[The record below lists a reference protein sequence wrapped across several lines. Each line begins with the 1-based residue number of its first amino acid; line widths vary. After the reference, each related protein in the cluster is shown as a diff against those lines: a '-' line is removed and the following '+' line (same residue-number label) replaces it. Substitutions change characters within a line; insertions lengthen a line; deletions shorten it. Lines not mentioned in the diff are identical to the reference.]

1 MNKNDLKVPLG
12 IEFRPESSAS
22 ARRLFSQN
30 LIDHVQVSLPAG
42 WEPSTLKTLPPGLPL
57 YVHSTFVNVLGSND
71 WTALKS
77 AARRLRALRPKAVID
92 HFGTF
97 IDPDGR
103 KHGVRFDA
111 RTGATKSAERQAADN
126 INRWRDLLGCPVYL
140 ENIPVSSGVRSYF
153 STLLSVA
160 KRTAAPCALDLP
172 HLIISF
178 NAAGLS
184 PAEMEQ
190 TARAIDPIQVHIG
203 GLSIL
208 PGRIEDNHKTISPW
222 LMGTITKLGLK
233 PKLVTIEQ
241 SDQLPRRYLEER
253 VRRIQ
258 SGRWGVSPDFGARRQ
273 TRSEHQFSED
283 LAKERAS
290 AMGIS
295 TPQRVPGTHGRSLRT
310 TLLGTVE
317 ANYPFVYPLA
327 SLRVASKRNT
337 ADDVIG
343 TLAHVLQ
350 VYKNFG
356 FWYRDARRQRIYLVV
371 SKGLERRILDFDRE
385 IEIFRLPKGARNGY
399 NLTTKDK
406 HAVAV
411 FTSTLTGE

>member
-1 MNKNDLKVPLG
+1 M
-12 IEFRPESSAS
+12 
-22 ARRLFSQN
+22 
-30 LIDHVQVSLPAG
+30 PAG

-97 IDPDGR
+97 IDPSGR

-111 RTGATKSAERQAADN
+111 RTGASKREERRAADN

-153 STLLSVA
+153 SALLRVA
-160 KRTAAPCALDLP
+160 ERADAPCALDLP

-178 NAAGLS
+178 SAAGLS
-184 PAEMEQ
+184 PAEMGK
-190 TARAIDPIQVHIG
+190 TARAVNPIQVHIG

-208 PGRIEDNHKTISPW
+208 PNRIEDNHKTISPW
-222 LMGTITKLGLK
+222 LMETITRLGLK

-253 VRRIQ
+253 VRHIQ
-258 SGRWGVSPDFGARRQ
+258 SGRWGVPPDFGAKRR
-273 TRSEHQFSED
+273 TRSTRQFSED

-295 TPQRVPGTHGRSLRT
+295 THRRIPGTHNRSLGP

-317 ANYPFVYPLA
+317 ENYPFVYPLA
-327 SLRVASKRNT
+327 SLRAASKRSS
-337 ADDVIG
+337 ADEVIA

-356 FWYRDARRQRIYLVV
+356 SWYRDARRERIYLVV
-371 SKGLERRILDFDRE
+371 SKGTERRILDFDRE
-385 IEIFRLPKGARNGY
+385 IEISRLPKGARNGY

-411 FTSTLTGE
+411 FTSTLTGEKR